1 MRSIVTC
8 TILNILSYFNIH
20 RFIKLYK
27 LEVPEVLD
35 VLISI
40 KLP

>member
-8 TILNILSYFNIH
+8 TILNILSYFNIR

-27 LEVPEVLD
+27 LEVSEVLD